1 MTNDQKYRIF
11 LMSKIIISHQIAHNL
26 NIYVQYIN
34 SAVIINTIV
43 LFQAPYWHNRNN
55 KYLCNF
61 LIQQQVF

>member
-1 MTNDQKYRIF
+1 
-11 LMSKIIISHQIAHNL
+11 MSKIIISHQIAHNL

-61 LIQQQVF
+61 LIHQQVF